1 MRRVCLSSSSTYIAT
16 LSVFCCSMASRRGL
30 SHRQECGNH
39 VYRYAEFEKIRKWL
53 NLGNRLVLTKLK
65 WPQNLLYFLSSY
77 SSYFLLVLYLTPSS
91 TNAYTFPSLHS
102 SYFIPYLSH
111 HLNLPQWTWQL
122 VVLLPGIFLALSQ
135 GCWKAVESHVSRFLK
150 THSSIS
156 INTYP

>member
-102 SYFIPYLSH
+102 SYFIPLSIPSSKSSTM
-111 HLNLPQWTWQL
+111 NLTASCASSWYFPCPLT
-122 VVLLPGIFLALSQ
+122 
-135 GCWKAVESHVSRFLK
+135 RMLK
-150 THSSIS
+150 GSWV
-156 INTYP
+156 PCE